1 VTHYLILSPV
11 LSLVSSAVLSL
22 LALTLC
28 TLPAGAQPAYPA
40 KTVRVIVP
48 YPPGG
53 GNDIIGRAVA
63 DELTR
68 RMGQTFFVDN
78 RAGGSTII
86 GTEIAVRAPAD
97 GYHLF
102 VASQTTFAIVPNLKA
117 KVPYDP
123 LRDFEPVSLLATQPY
138 LIVVHPSL
146 PVRTVKDLVAMAKAQ
161 PGKVMFASPTLGS
174 GGHLSA
180 EMFKAQTGVDMLN
193 IPYKGAAP
201 AVADLL
207 GGQVPL
213 MFATTSSVHAQVIAG
228 KLRAVAIT
236 SAQRHTTLP
245 NVPTVKESLPGY
257 ETTQW
262 VALHGPRGM
271 PQAVVERLHSI
282 IASMAK
288 AGEFRERM
296 AAQGYDAESSTP
308 QQLTARVRSEFDR
321 FGKLIKSIGLKDES

>member
-1 VTHYLILSPV
+1 VNIRHVFAPPVIALCAGFTLSA
-11 LSLVSSAVLSL
+11 SAQSN
-22 LALTLC
+22 
-28 TLPAGAQPAYPA
+28 YPA
-40 KTVRVIVP
+40 KTVRVIIP

-68 RMGQTFFVDN
+68 RLGQTFFVDN
-78 RAGGSTII
+78 RPGASTII
-86 GTEIAVRAPAD
+86 GTEIAARAPAD
-97 GYHLF
+97 GYNLF

-123 LRDFEPVSLLATQPY
+123 IRDFEPVSLLATQPY

-146 PVRTVKDLVAMAKAQ
+146 PVRTVKELIAVAKAQ
-161 PGKVMFASPTLGS
+161 PGKIMFASPTIGS

-180 EMFKAQTGVDMLN
+180 ELFKAQTGIDMLH
-193 IPYKGAAP
+193 IPYKGAGP

-213 MFATTSSVHAQVIAG
+213 MFATTSSVHPQVLAG

-236 SAQRHTTLP
+236 SAQRHSTLP
-245 NVPTVKESLPGY
+245 NVPTVRETLPGF
-257 ETTQW
+257 ETIQW
-262 VALHGPRGM
+262 IAMHGPRGM
-271 PQAVVERLHSI
+271 PQAMIERLNTT
-282 IASMAK
+282 IAATTR
-288 AGEFRERM
+288 AREFRDRM

-308 QQLTARVRSEFDR
+308 QQLTTRIKSEFER